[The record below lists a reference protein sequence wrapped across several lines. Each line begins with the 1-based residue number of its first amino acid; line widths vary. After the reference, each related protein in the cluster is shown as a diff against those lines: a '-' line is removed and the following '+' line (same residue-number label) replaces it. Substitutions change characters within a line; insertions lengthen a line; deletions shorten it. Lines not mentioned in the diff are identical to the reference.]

1 MEGIFW
7 LIVLVVM
14 TVIEIITLG
23 LTTVWFA
30 GGALAAFIASLFG
43 ANIVV
48 QVILF
53 VVVSVLLLAL
63 TRPLAVEYLNKDR
76 IRTNAESLI
85 GKTAVVKQEIDNLNA
100 QGQVSV
106 DGQEWTARSVEEQ
119 VIPKNVQV
127 EIVEINGVKL
137 MVRQKPLISEK

>member
-30 GGALAAFIASLFG
+30 GGALAAFIASLLG

-76 IRTNAESLI
+76 IRTNAVSLI
-85 GKTAVVKQEIDNLNA
+85 GKTAVVKQEIDNFNA
-100 QGQVSV
+100 QGLVSV

>member
-30 GGALAAFIASLFG
+30 GGALAAFIASLLG

-76 IRTNAESLI
+76 IRTNADSLI

>member
-30 GGALAAFIASLFG
+30 GGALAAFIASLLG

-137 MVRQKPLISEK
+137 MVRQKPMNTEK

>member
-14 TVIEIITLG
+14 RVIEIITLG

-30 GGALAAFIASLFG
+30 GGALAAFIASLLG

>member
-30 GGALAAFIASLFG
+30 GGALAAFIASLLG

-119 VIPKNVQV
+119 VIPKNMQV

>member
-30 GGALAAFIASLFG
+30 GGALAAFIASLLG

-106 DGQEWTARSVEEQ
+106 DGQDWTARSVEEQ

>member
-30 GGALAAFIASLFG
+30 GGALAAFIASLLG

>member
-30 GGALAAFIASLFG
+30 GGALAAFIASLLG

-63 TRPLAVEYLNKDR
+63 TRPLAAEYLNKDR

>member
-1 MEGIFW
+1 M
-7 LIVLVVM
+7 
-14 TVIEIITLG
+14 
-23 LTTVWFA
+23 
-30 GGALAAFIASLFG
+30 
-43 ANIVV
+43 
-48 QVILF
+48 
-53 VVVSVLLLAL
+53 
-63 TRPLAVEYLNKDR
+63 
-76 IRTNAESLI
+76 
-85 GKTAVVKQEIDNLNA
+85 VKQEIDNLNA

>member
-30 GGALAAFIASLFG
+30 GGALAAFIASLLG

-119 VIPKNVQV
+119 VITKNVQV

>member
-30 GGALAAFIASLFG
+30 GGALAAFIASLLG

-63 TRPLAVEYLNKDR
+63 TMPLALEYLNKDR